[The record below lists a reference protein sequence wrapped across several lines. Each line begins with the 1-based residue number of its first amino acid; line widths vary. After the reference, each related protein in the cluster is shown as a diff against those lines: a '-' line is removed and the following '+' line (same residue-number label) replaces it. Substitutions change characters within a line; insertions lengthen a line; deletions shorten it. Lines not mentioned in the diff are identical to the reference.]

1 MANRPENVLDPL
13 LAQKTG
19 GAETLTEAQIT
30 LLQAFDIPFRLRRI
44 RAVVKALNAEYETG
58 SDRAAI
64 DACKRRLADIVCRYE
79 VAMTETGANV
89 GRIESIVDGDID
101 EVLKVLSDKPESI
114 ITQYGG
120 MLSEIF
126 DAVAGRFRNL
136 GADENLKVA
145 EAIMQLPEDVRR
157 RVARTLIAFPYND
170 VMIYPLME
178 TAGVTDPITVETL
191 RISPY
196 DARIV
201 GDRVTPLQSAGMG
214 AFKGFLSRRLREIDL
229 LYGRLNGIERMV
241 DLIIN
246 TSAKDPAST
255 SMQALRKRYIA
266 AAMSRALDEADN
278 APNTEIRPLVAELRR
293 KLAAYE
299 NEGGLI
305 A

>member
-1 MANRPENVLDPL
+1 
-13 LAQKTG
+13 
-19 GAETLTEAQIT
+19 
-30 LLQAFDIPFRLRRI
+30 
-44 RAVVKALNAEYETG
+44 
-58 SDRAAI
+58 
-64 DACKRRLADIVCRYE
+64 
-79 VAMTETGANV
+79 MTETGANV

-201 GDRVTPLQSAGMG
+201 GIE
-214 AFKGFLSRRLREIDL
+214 SRRCNRPVWAPL
-229 LYGRLNGIERMV
+229 
-241 DLIIN
+241 
-246 TSAKDPAST
+246 KDS
-255 SMQALRKRYIA
+255 
-266 AAMSRALDEADN
+266 
-278 APNTEIRPLVAELRR
+278 
-293 KLAAYE
+293 
-299 NEGGLI
+299 
-305 A
+305 